1 MLSPLAVGLV
11 VCVLVG
17 VAIVV
22 ALTIRAGAQRADGT
36 IARVLYEAENPDQR
50 RR

>member
-17 VAIVV
+17 MAIVV
-22 ALTIRAGAQRADGT
+22 ALTVRAERADGT